1 MIFFL
6 YRANIWSPHTELLGL
21 LFRHSLM
28 TQQVSIRPPRWR
40 VDDDVLVIVAPT
52 VIDPHPV
59 PQPLERRPHSQPT
72 MSWDWTWRLLHS
84 VLLIVGL
91 LVAVIGGE
99 VIGALLRG
107 LG

>member
-1 MIFFL
+1 
-6 YRANIWSPHTELLGL
+6 
-21 LFRHSLM
+21 M
-28 TQQVSIRPPRWR
+28 TQQISNRPRRWR
-40 VDDDVLVIVAPT
+40 VDDDVCEKVAPT

-59 PQPLERRPHSQPT
+59 PQPLERWPQSQPA
-72 MSWDWTWRLLHS
+72 MSWDWTWRLLHPI
-84 VLLIVGL
+84 LWIVGL